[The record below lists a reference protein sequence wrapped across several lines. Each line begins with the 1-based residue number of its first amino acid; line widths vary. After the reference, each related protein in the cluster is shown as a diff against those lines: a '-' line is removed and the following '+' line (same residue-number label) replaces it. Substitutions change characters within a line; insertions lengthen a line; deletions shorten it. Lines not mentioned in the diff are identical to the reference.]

1 MADRLMG
8 QARRLLPD
16 FSGTG
21 KRTAGGIGIAIL
33 VAVLLYYPVGM
44 VITNSID
51 DDVDY
56 KIADAA
62 LPEGGSRAVAMEP
75 FMQIRN
81 QNTINEGTGL
91 GLPLTK
97 KLVEIQGGNLSIKS
111 APNVGTTVEV
121 YFPKV
126 SMALSA

>member
-1 MADRLMG
+1 MVADRLMG

-62 LPEGGSRAVAMEP
+62 LPEGGSRAVAMAASLITREVDENRWVANDP
-75 FMQIRN
+75 FF
-81 QNTINEGTGL
+81 
-91 GLPLTK
+91 LPP
-97 KLVEIQGGNLSIKS
+97 S
-111 APNVGTTVEV
+111 ALDNMPN
-121 YFPKV
+121 YQ
-126 SMALSA
+126 